1 MSTRIRQMM
10 GLQENRDVIT
20 SFWNEGYQSV
30 ISSLLK
36 LDDVQGAEA
45 IYGEYL
51 DQSEGVELDAEMPG
65 LLISRYCEKGDEMK
79 MREVIDVESTFALAL
94 LH

>member
-1 MSTRIRQMM
+1 MYKEQ
-10 GLQENRDVIT
+10 
-20 SFWNEGYQSV
+20 
-30 ISSLLK
+30 K
-36 LDDVQGAEA
+36 L
-45 IYGEYL
+45 YGEYW
-51 DQSEGVELDAEMPG
+51 DQSKGLELVDARIPG